1 MAPML
6 STRAVADASGYSVQQ
21 VRVLERLG
29 VVPPAARAA
38 NGYRRFRP
46 EHVLALRAYRQ
57 LAEAV
62 GPVVARRVLAD
73 VRTLPL
79 DEAAAR
85 VSALHVGLAR
95 QRDEALAARRALALV
110 RDEASLD
117 AALPRERG
125 GADDPDAMTI
135 TELARALGV
144 RASRLRFWE
153 REGLVAPERVGTGPV
168 RGRRYPVAAIREAR
182 VAAALRSAGHPVPVV
197 REVVA
202 SLRRLAGP
210 DAPASPAGAP
220 AAGLDPDAALQRH
233 LDVIARRTL
242 ALVAAGADV
251 VRLLTD
257 AADVVDPTDAEA
269 GATRRPARRV
279 GLRDTSVRR
288 TRRARRR
295 LGPWRGRRGP

>member
-1 MAPML
+1 MTGAARRSDPSTPGAPVL

-21 VRVLERLG
+21 VRVLEGLG
-29 VVPPAARAA
+29 VVPPADRAA
-38 NGYRRFRP
+38 NGYRWFRP
-46 EHVLALRAYRQ
+46 EHVLALRAYRR
-57 LAEAV
+57 LADAV

-85 VSALHVGLAR
+85 VSALHVGLTR

-117 AALPRERG
+117 TAATGDSG
-125 GADDPDAMTI
+125 GTEDPDAMTI

-144 RASRLRFWE
+144 RTSTLRFWE
-153 REGLVAPERVGTGPV
+153 REGLVAPERVGSGSV

-182 VAAALRSAGHPVPVV
+182 VAAALRSAGHPVPAV

-210 DAPASPAGAP
+210 DTPPSPAGTTG

-233 LDVIARRTL
+233 LDAIARRTL

-257 AADVVDPTDAEA
+257 EVGAVEPTDA
-269 GATRRPARRV
+269 
-279 GLRDTSVRR
+279 
-288 TRRARRR
+288 
-295 LGPWRGRRGP
+295 